1 MYTKLYHRANEI
13 AMEFPTIDTVAAIDI
28 SYSGKMYAESMLPDD
43 WQVFQSKGR
52 ILCVS
57 FGNSTPELL
66 FQYNGLINITG
77 GQVIDRDLNIYPIH
91 VFVSDFD
98 YWENITGKFDSD
110 TAYWADYSVT
120 HKAQPKLSTTSIVKN
135 YLTTKPDEFY
145 YADGSPYDGDYH
157 QHGDGQAMTGG
168 KHDEDSVEIYRQD
181 NNGNIVNPRRKTKK
195 RDVIKIVQK
204 KLPPTIIRSRG
215 QSSVPGLRQQ
225 EGSDT
230 EGEGTGST
238 AGGSGGGAG
247 GGSY

>member
-1 MYTKLYHRANEI
+1 
-13 AMEFPTIDTVAAIDI
+13 
-28 SYSGKMYAESMLPDD
+28 
-43 WQVFQSKGR
+43 
-52 ILCVS
+52 
-57 FGNSTPELL
+57 
-66 FQYNGLINITG
+66 
-77 GQVIDRDLNIYPIH
+77 
-91 VFVSDFD
+91 
-98 YWENITGKFDSD
+98 
-110 TAYWADYSVT
+110 
-120 HKAQPKLSTTSIVKN
+120 
-135 YLTTKPDEFY
+135 
-145 YADGSPYDGDYH
+145 
-157 QHGDGQAMTGG
+157 MTGG